1 MALTKRTKKE
11 RPTVENVAP
20 TSLEETARSMSQ
32 QEEINEKTEKAH
44 RPRRTPVTP
53 SSTENDNI
61 NFDRADEFNAK
72 DRKTTKI
79 DPDIKSIIEI
89 ITDFSGGKEYS
100 TIRDIVQLYFENNLD
115 ERTQRIVAIM
125 QNNKFIK

>member
-53 SSTENDNI
+53 ASTENDKI

-89 ITDFSGGKEYS
+89 ITEFSGGKEYS
-100 TIRDIVQLYFENNLD
+100 TIRDIVQFYFENNLD

>member
-11 RPTVENVAP
+11 RPTVENVAQ

-32 QEEINEKTEKAH
+32 QEDINEKTEKTH

-53 SSTENDNI
+53 ASTENDKI

-89 ITDFSGGKEYS
+89 ITEFSGGKEYS
-100 TIRDIVQLYFENNLD
+100 TIRDIVQFYFENNLD

>member
-32 QEEINEKTEKAH
+32 QEDINEKTEKTH

-53 SSTENDNI
+53 PSTENDKI

-89 ITDFSGGKEYS
+89 ITEFSGGKEYS
-100 TIRDIVQLYFENNLD
+100 TIRDIVQFYFENNLD

>member
-20 TSLEETARSMSQ
+20 TSLEETALSMSQ
-32 QEEINEKTEKAH
+32 KDDTNEKEEKTH
-44 RPRRTPVTP
+44 RSRRTPVTP
-53 SSTENDNI
+53 ASTENDKI
-61 NFDRADEFNAK
+61 NFNRADEFNAK

-89 ITDFSGGKEYS
+89 ITEFSGGKEYS
-100 TIRDIVQLYFENNLD
+100 TIRDIVQFYFENNLD

>member
-32 QEEINEKTEKAH
+32 QEDINEKTEKTH

-53 SSTENDNI
+53 ASTENDKI

-89 ITDFSGGKEYS
+89 ITEFSGGKEYS
-100 TIRDIVQLYFENNLD
+100 TIRDIVQFYFENNLD